1 MIVSTSP
8 AAGQPK
14 LEAGAEAVMVPCIR
28 VGVRTAPPCP
38 AVQESTVTLSVRAV
52 GRAVPLQLT
61 LPVAVNETS
70 IVVPSYVAGWDPQGD
85 QEAAHEAGAGQVSV
99 RTNGAD
105 VQELKVHETTWRV
118 KV

>member
-1 MIVSTSP
+1 
-8 AAGQPK
+8 
-14 LEAGAEAVMVPCIR
+14 MVPCIR

-38 AVQESTVTLSVRAV
+38 AVQESTVTSRVRAV

-61 LPVAVNETS
+61 LPSAENETL
-70 IVVPSYVAGWDPQGD
+70 IVVPSNVAGWDPQGD

-99 RTNGAD
+99 RTKGVV
-105 VQELKVHETTWRV
+105 VQEVKVHVFTWRV